1 MAAQKTQKRK
11 NSSPSKAGR
20 RTGETTT
27 RNDILTAAKNLFAEH
42 GFEGTSMRAI
52 AAHASVDPALIRH
65 FFGNKEALFAQ
76 IISEQF
82 ALANQMRDSFHADQ
96 SNRGRAVVAAYLQ
109 MWNSK
114 EIKPLLLGL
123 VRSAISSSG
132 GNEKMREAAWE
143 LFSTGPFGP
152 GKTNIDPI
160 AFSLMSSQLLGLAVG
175 RYLMELP
182 HLTSLSDQRIINEL
196 SPVIQRYIDGTYT
209 EMNDAVQV
217 TGTRAF
223 APTVTQ
229 EAPTVSA
236 EPTPPVG
243 ATSPLEDAQPT
254 KDAQPTDTHEVEQPA
269 SVEDTTDAD
278 NLASAAATE
287 LPQETVENSA
297 SAETKA
303 ALDSDAAALSPE
315 DILLIEELPAEEP
328 ADTPDLPTDDYSPSE
343 KYRRPDAL
351 ENAHEPTLF
360 EDSEAPQPAPKKSK
374 KKEAPEDQ
382 LSLFD
387 GLF

>member
-1 MAAQKTQKRK
+1 MAVQKTQKRK

-42 GFEGTSMRAI
+42 GFEGTSMRAV

-82 ALANQMRDSFHADQ
+82 ALANQMRDSFHANQ
-96 SNRGRAVVAAYLQ
+96 SNRGRAVVTAYLQ
-109 MWNSK
+109 MWNST

-132 GNEKMREAAWE
+132 GNEKMREAAWK

-223 APTVTQ
+223 TPTVTQ
-229 EAPTVSA
+229 E
-236 EPTPPVG
+236 EPTASAVVTPTFE
-243 ATSPLEDAQPT
+243 ATPPLE
-254 KDAQPTDTHEVEQPA
+254 DAQPTDTHEVEQPA
-269 SVEDTTDAD
+269 STEDTADAD
-278 NLASAAATE
+278 TPASTATTE
-287 LPQETVENSA
+287 PPQETVENSA

-303 ALDSDAAALSPE
+303 ALEPDTPALTPE
-315 DILLIEELPAEEP
+315 DILLIEDLPAQEP
-328 ADTPDLPTDDYSPSE
+328 AEAPTLPTNNYPPDE
-343 KYRRPDAL
+343 EYRRPDAL

-360 EDSEAPQPAPKKSK
+360 EDPETSQSAPKKSK